1 MHNVLKLPLEVILP
15 MTSRNQAELFGI
27 DNETGSLEAGKKLNA
42 AIINDDFEVQATF
55 VNGLAV
61 YERDLN
67 RCL

>member
-1 MHNVLKLPLEVILP
+1 MITK
-15 MTSRNQAELFGI
+15 QAVWKQ
-27 DNETGSLEAGKKLNA
+27 GKKLNA
-42 AIINDDFEVQATF
+42 AIINDEFEVQAKAF